1 MCKQI
6 KPIKTPPLFLPKT
19 FSKIKR
25 ASNTHTL
32 LSEEQNPEP
41 KPESKTQKKKTMS
54 ATSPEMIVKNRFL
67 GFLIWQSIP
76 SSAIFLLFKTF
87 ISTITSSTSTST
99 SSSSRSRNPLLS
111 YAPSL
116 ITLLTFFTFHLSQ
129 LLFSASLSLLSS
141 AHPHRPAYPFELI
154 LGLVRFLLV
163 SDSSSAPVPVDFRL
177 RAKVSLSFVLFVAA
191 CAVSGMLGMVSMCWV
206 KSSSFAVEWVIR
218 GFGVGL
224 LYGLVYIYKR
234 RWVLEFPIIQVTFC
248 VCVCVCV
255 GFVCLF

>member
-1 MCKQI
+1 
-6 KPIKTPPLFLPKT
+6 
-19 FSKIKR
+19 
-25 ASNTHTL
+25 
-32 LSEEQNPEP
+32 
-41 KPESKTQKKKTMS
+41 MS
-54 ATSPEMIVKNRFL
+54 ATPPEMIVKNRFL

-87 ISTITSSTSTST
+87 ISTISSTTST
-99 SSSSRSRNPLLS
+99 SSSSRSRNPLIS

-163 SDSSSAPVPVDFRL
+163 SDSSSASVPVDFRL

-206 KSSSFAVEWVIR
+206 KSSGFAVEWVIR

-248 VCVCVCV
+248 VCVCVWVLFAFSEVFNLGLCSGWLLRIGRREFLQV
-255 GFVCLF
+255 STDFVIR

>member
-1 MCKQI
+1 
-6 KPIKTPPLFLPKT
+6 
-19 FSKIKR
+19 
-25 ASNTHTL
+25 
-32 LSEEQNPEP
+32 
-41 KPESKTQKKKTMS
+41 MS
-54 ATSPEMIVKNRFL
+54 ATPPEMIVKNRFL

-87 ISTITSSTSTST
+87 ISTISSTTST
-99 SSSSRSRNPLLS
+99 SSSSRSRNPLIS

-141 AHPHRPAYPFELI
+141 AHPYCPAYPFELI

-163 SDSSSAPVPVDFRL
+163 SDSSSASVPVDFRL

-206 KSSSFAVEWVIR
+206 KSSGFAVEWVIR

-248 VCVCVCV
+248 VCVCVWVLFAFSEVFNLGLCSGWLLRIGRREFLQV
-255 GFVCLF
+255 STDFVIR

>member
-1 MCKQI
+1 
-6 KPIKTPPLFLPKT
+6 
-19 FSKIKR
+19 
-25 ASNTHTL
+25 
-32 LSEEQNPEP
+32 
-41 KPESKTQKKKTMS
+41 MS
-54 ATSPEMIVKNRFL
+54 ATPPEMIVKNRFL

-87 ISTITSSTSTST
+87 ISTISSTTST
-99 SSSSRSRNPLLS
+99 SSSSRSRNPLIS

-141 AHPHRPAYPFELI
+141 AHPHRPADPVELI

-163 SDSSSAPVPVDFRL
+163 SDSSSASVPVDFRL

-206 KSSSFAVEWVIR
+206 KSSGFAVEWVIR

-248 VCVCVCV
+248 VCVCVWVLFAFSEVFNLGLCSGWLLRIGRREFLQV
-255 GFVCLF
+255 STDFVIR